1 MKKIVILSFAALSFI
16 ACNSDDD
23 NSLDQ
28 EKPMVNIILPT
39 DHQEYEPGDSINIQA
54 LLTDNES
61 LASYKIEI
69 HSAADGHTHTHSVS
83 SLDDDGHV
91 EFHYEADYEISG
103 TSYEVN
109 QTIPIP
115 ENAEETHYHVG
126 IFVLDDAGNQNE
138 QFIEIFIGHEHDH
151 EH

>member
-1 MKKIVILSFAALSFI
+1 MKKIALLSIAALSFV
-16 ACNSDDD
+16 ACSSDD

-39 DHQEYEPGDSINIQA
+39 EHQEYEPGDNINIQA

-69 HSAADGHTHTHSVS
+69 HSAADGHTHTHSIS
-83 SLDDDGHV
+83 SLDNDHV
-91 EFHYEADYEISG
+91 EFHHESDYEISE

-126 IFVLDDAGNQNE
+126 IFVLDSAGNQSQ